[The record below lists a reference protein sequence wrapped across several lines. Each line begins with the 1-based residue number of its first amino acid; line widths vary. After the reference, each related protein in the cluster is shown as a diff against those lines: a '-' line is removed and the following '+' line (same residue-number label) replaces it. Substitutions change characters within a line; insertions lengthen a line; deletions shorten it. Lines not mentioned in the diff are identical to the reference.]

1 MRIISG
7 ILKGRRL
14 VAFSAQHIRP
24 TTDRVKETIFNKL
37 QGDISGSRVLDLF
50 SGTGN
55 LAIESYSRGANYTEA
70 VEMHPQSVKIIK
82 QNLDNL
88 KITDKIQL
96 VVMDV
101 LKYLQRYQGESFDI
115 ILVDPPFTKVLS
127 HSVLEILGDSRAVK
141 PGTIVVIESA
151 KAERVDNNYSGLI
164 FLEQKSFGD
173 KKVTF
178 WQGDEVKNK

>member
-14 VAFSAQHIRP
+14 VSFSAKHIRP
-24 TTDRVKETIFNKL
+24 TTDSVKETIFNKL
-37 QGDISGSRVLDLF
+37 QGDIADSRVLDLF

-55 LAIESYSRGANYTEA
+55 LAIESYSRGAAYVEA

-82 QNLDNL
+82 QNLENF

-96 VVMDV
+96 VIMDA
-101 LKYLQRYQGESFDI
+101 LKYLHKYRGEGFDI

-127 HSVLEILGDSRAVK
+127 HSVLEILGESEVTK
-141 PGTIVVIESA
+141 PGTLVVIESA
-151 KAERVDNNYSGLI
+151 KEERVDDKYSGLN

-178 WQGDEVKNK
+178 LKGDEKKS